1 MSLETYIPEKTISIR
16 NENIL
21 ITPVKVKHF
30 KALGS
35 AIAPILSSEMTV
47 ADIIE
52 NVSSIKEVVKVL
64 INKSSEW
71 LDDLYLDEFIDI
83 SNSIMEVNKD
93 FFIQRRVEEKI
104 LTLMETITTTVTG
117 MNSSQS

>member
-35 AIAPILSSEMTV
+35 AITPILSSGMTV
-47 ADIIE
+47 VDIIE

-104 LTLMETITTTVTG
+104 LTLMETITTIVTG